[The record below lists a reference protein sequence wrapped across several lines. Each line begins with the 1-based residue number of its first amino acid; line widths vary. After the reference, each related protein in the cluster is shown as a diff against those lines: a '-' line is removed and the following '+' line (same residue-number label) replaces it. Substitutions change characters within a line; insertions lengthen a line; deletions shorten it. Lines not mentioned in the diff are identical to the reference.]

1 MIQRNEIIALR
12 EEARRKN
19 IKNKDISK
27 YLEVSETHV
36 SLWFNLKRNMS
47 VSKETSAK
55 LFINSKD
62 EFEYKVVKVKV
73 N

>member
-1 MIQRNEIIALR
+1 MMQRNEIIALR

-27 YLEVSETHV
+27 YLGVSETHV

-55 LFINSKD
+55 QFINSKEEY
-62 EFEYKVVKVKV
+62 EFKVVKVKV

>member
-1 MIQRNEIIALR
+1 MMQRHEIIALR
-12 EEARRKN
+12 EEAKRKN

-27 YLEVSETHV
+27 YLGVSESHI

-47 VSKETSAK
+47 ISNETSAK
-55 LFINSKD
+55 LYINSKD

>member
-1 MIQRNEIIALR
+1 MMQRNEIIALR
-12 EEARRKN
+12 EEAKRKN

-27 YLEVSETHV
+27 YLGVSEAHI

-55 LFINSKD
+55 LYIKSKD
-62 EFEYKVVKVKV
+62 EYEYKVVKVKV